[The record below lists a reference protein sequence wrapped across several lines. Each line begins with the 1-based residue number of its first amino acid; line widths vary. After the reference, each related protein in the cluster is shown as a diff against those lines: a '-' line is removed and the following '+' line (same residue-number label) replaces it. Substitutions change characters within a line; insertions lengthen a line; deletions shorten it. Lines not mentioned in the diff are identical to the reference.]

1 MKKERMKKE
10 GKIIH
15 EIKVVPIVLFLS
27 AVIFVSYGKQKT
39 EWKGTIEEENGVTV
53 VKNPKEPM
61 YEEDV
66 FGLEEELSIGEAE
79 GREEYMF
86 SEVQSIATDDEE
98 RIYVLDYKASSVKI
112 FGRNGD
118 FIKKFGREGQGPGEF
133 FIPSTIIITKESEI
147 MVQNIFNLSFFSL
160 EGEFKESISSAKES
174 LGPINIDSEG
184 NIIGR
189 SIVRDEENPR
199 YELKKFDPKLN
210 YLYSLGFSP
219 LRDAIRNG
227 FNPFFPSLRWSLING
242 NQVICGYMK
251 EYELKIFDAK
261 GNLIRKILKDY
272 VPIKVTQKD
281 VDERLEGKE
290 LPPQLKERMA
300 VPKYHCPFRWMVAD
314 DEGRIFILTYERVSE
329 GKGYYYDVFDA
340 EGKYIVKVALKTR
353 PFLFKNNKLY
363 TVEEDEEG
371 YQYVKRYKVTW
382 KY

>member
-1 MKKERMKKE
+1 MKNK
-10 GKIIH
+10 
-15 EIKVVPIVLFLS
+15 IKVIPVVLFLS
-27 AVIFVSYGKQKT
+27 ILMMIVSCGKQKS
-39 EWKGTIEEENGVTV
+39 EWEGTIEEENGVTV

-61 YEEDV
+61 YKEDV
-66 FGLEEELSIGEAE
+66 FSLEEELSIGEAE

-86 SEVQSIATDDEE
+86 LEVQSIAADDEE
-98 RIYVLDYKASSVKI
+98 RIYVLDYKANSVKI

-118 FIKKFGREGQGPGEF
+118 FIKKFGREGRGPGEF
-133 FIPSTIIITKESEI
+133 FVPSTIIITKESEI

-184 NIIGR
+184 NIIGPT
-189 SIVRDEENPR
+189 IVRDKENPR
-199 YELKKFDPKLN
+199 YELKKFGPKLN
-210 YLYSLGFSP
+210 HLYSLDFSP
-219 LRDAIRNG
+219 LPDAIRDG
-227 FNPFFPSLRWSLING
+227 FNPFFPGLRWCLING
-242 NQVICGYMK
+242 NQVVCGYMK
-251 EYELKIFDAK
+251 EYELRIFDAK

-272 VPIKVTQKD
+272 IPVKVTQED
-281 VDERLEGKE
+281 VDKRLEGKE

-300 VPKYHCPFRWMVAD
+300 IPEYHCPFRWLISD
-314 DEGRIFILTYERVSE
+314 DEGRIFVLTYERVSE
-329 GKGYYYDVFDA
+329 KEGYYYDVFDA

-371 YQYVKRYKVTW
+371 YQYVKRYKVIW